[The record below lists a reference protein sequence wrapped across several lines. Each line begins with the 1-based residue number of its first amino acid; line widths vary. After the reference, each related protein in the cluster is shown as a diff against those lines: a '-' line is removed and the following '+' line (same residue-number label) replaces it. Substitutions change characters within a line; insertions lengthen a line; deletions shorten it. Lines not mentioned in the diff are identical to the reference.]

1 MKKIK
6 LVALL
11 IVTIM
16 LFSTIVCNVFA
27 SNTTA
32 VSGEVIPGDVNG
44 DGVAGGDDLVRLRQY
59 LAGYDYDENVA
70 PFELGDGADA
80 DEDGKI
86 TLLDVVKLRRILV
99 DYVDPDEGEDDDVT
113 DDTLDA
119 EYAADF
125 TVAKVF
131 SNNMVVQRNEQLRV
145 WGFAPES
152 ESGKKV
158 SASFKGMFAEALV
171 ENGEWCVTFSDCLDA
186 DVTGA
191 EMKIYTDKKTVTFTD
206 VLVGDVYLV
215 MGQSNTAYTVSE
227 HLAYDDPETQGG
239 GVAAINPDSIIRL
252 NRLYTS
258 TDTSNPQL
266 GTDEVMSDLYNSN
279 STWTKTTLTDTK
291 SFSAIGYYF
300 ARHLTEQNPDIP
312 VGLIQI
318 AKGGAPLVSFLP
330 NDLAEKH
337 DSDYYDPVTGK
348 YYSNITKEHMG
359 RYFYNCFLAPIQ
371 NYAIAGVVWYQGE
384 SNNSLTE
391 ASKFNAAFADFMTRL
406 RSTHN
411 LTNKDFPVFITEL
424 PSIYQ
429 KPADYTGSSTWHY
442 MELGLIR
449 SYMGII
455 PTVLENSY
463 VAASSDVWSNK
474 TYANNLHPNCKYEQ
488 SARLA
493 AIAEV
498 VIYNDGKLDE
508 ATGPIFESA
517 TVSADKKTVVVTFS
531 NVGAGLATAD
541 GGTAVKGI
549 IGLDG
554 NTIGHNVVDPES
566 ATITA
571 YNQITVVF
579 ATEVKAV
586 AYNYKS
592 SDFYGDTINLCNSN
606 GCIATAFITP
616 YEEIELGTYQSE
628 DFKETSYSPVNFKNR
643 AIDTLKINGN
653 DYFTV
658 GKVTSELSAA
668 GNRVEIEQGATKLA
682 VAGWAG
688 FGHKIIV
695 FGYSVDGQDA
705 VFNAY
710 ASAPGQAVIN
720 AGGQYAQRF
729 SVAVPVGA
737 LDLGD
742 HTIDILVLVDVEEG
756 VAVKLLSFTL
766 EIVEEV
772 EPEIPEEP
780 ETPEETEKPEEPEE
794 IETYPAFNSAGYGYK
809 NYSIDSFTHDGTKF
823 FESGSTLSNLKNA
836 NYTVSVTKG
845 TGRINI
851 GGWVGYETTIDKF
864 GYAIDGNPVWSTNP
878 SNADD
883 AIINAGGENAKRFDI
898 YMEVSS
904 LNSGNHH
911 IDVLV
916 RINMTDGS
924 QAVLSIASFTLVV
937 EKSLAP
943 DGFEAPVFN
952 ASKYGL
958 KDHAFDTIA
967 IDSTTASTNVLYY
980 FVQNKYTVTVEKGV
994 KKLSLNG
1001 WIGFE
1006 TSIDMFGYAIDGTV
1020 YMTTNPSSAGQGVID
1035 RGGEYAKRFYI
1046 NADISGLKAGH
1057 HTIDYLVRINLADGT
1072 QVILNLATVT
1082 LVIEKPLIPEGYEA
1096 PVFYDSAYGLKG
1108 WSMDQMSKYDASNT
1122 KTVIY
1127 QGSVKNLLAADNNT
1141 VTVTKDIKKINLY
1154 GWLGYATTIDKLGYA
1169 IDGEATIATDPS
1181 SAEQGVINAGGEN
1194 AKRVSITADISAL
1207 EVGYHTIDYLVRI
1220 NMPDGSTAVLKILSF
1235 TLIIE

>member
-44 DGVAGGDDLVRLRQY
+44 DNAVSAADLVRLRQY
-59 LAGYDYDENVA
+59 FAEYDYDSNTA
-70 PFELGDGADA
+70 HIELGDGADV

-86 TLLDVVKLRRILV
+86 TLLDVVKLRRVLV
-99 DYVDPDEGEDDDVT
+99 DHVDPDEGENDDVT

-152 ESGKKV
+152 ENGKKV

-171 ENGEWCVTFSDCLDA
+171 ENGEWCITFSDCLDA

-239 GVAAINPDSIIRL
+239 GVTAINPDSIIRL

-266 GTDEVMSDLYNSN
+266 GTDEVMSDLYCDRY
-279 STWTKTTLTDTK
+279 WTKTTLSDTK

-300 ARHLTEQNPDIP
+300 ARQLTEKNPDVP
-312 VGLIQI
+312 VGLMQI

-330 NDLAEKH
+330 NDLAEKY
-337 DSDYYDPVTGK
+337 DSDYLDITDGK
-348 YYSNITKEHMG
+348 YYSNINKEHMG

-391 ASKFNAAFADFMTRL
+391 ASKYNAAFADLMTRL

-411 LTNKDFPVFITEL
+411 LTNKDFPVFITEF
-424 PSIYQ
+424 PSIYE
-429 KPADYTGSSTWHY
+429 KPADYTGSATWHF

-493 AIAEV
+493 AIADYV
-498 VIYNDGKLDE
+498 VHNNGTLDK

-517 TVSADKKTVVVTFS
+517 TISADKKTVVITFT
-531 NVGAGLATAD
+531 NVGDGLTTAD
-541 GGTAVKGI
+541 GGTAVKGMV
-549 IGLDG
+549 GLDAS
-554 NTIGHNVVDPES
+554 IMGHSKVTPVS

-579 ATEVKAV
+579 DTEVKAV
-586 AYNYKS
+586 AYNYNS

-606 GCIATAFITP
+606 GCIATAFLTP
-616 YEEIELGTYQSE
+616 YKNKEIGTYKAT
-628 DFKETSYSPVNFKNR
+628 DFKETSYSAVGFKKK
-643 AIDTLKINGN
+643 AIDTLTVNGSN
-653 DYFTV
+653 YFTV
-658 GKVTSELSAA
+658 GKVTTELDAA
-668 GNRVEIEQGATKLA
+668 NNKVIATLGSSKLA
-682 VAGWAG
+682 VAGWIG
-688 FGHKIIV
+688 FGHKITM
-695 FGYSVDGQDA
+695 FGYSVDGEDA
-705 VFNAY
+705 VFDTY
-710 ASAPGQAVIN
+710 PSAPGQSVIN

-742 HTIDILVLVDVEEG
+742 HTIDILVLVDVEDG

-766 EIVEEV
+766 TIVEAED
-772 EPEIPEEP
+772 EPEQPEEP
-780 ETPEETEKPEEPEE
+780 DAPEE
-794 IETYPAFNSAGYGYK
+794 IETYPAFNSAEYGYK
-809 NYSIDSFTHDGTKF
+809 GYSIDLFTHDGTKF
-823 FESGSTLSNLKNA
+823 FESGSVLTNLKA
-836 NYTVSVTKG
+836 VNYKVSVANG
-845 TGRINI
+845 TAKLRAT
-851 GGWVGYETTIDKF
+851 GWVGYETTIDMF
-864 GYAIDGNPVWSTNP
+864 GYSIDGNEVMTSLPGSAEQGV
-878 SNADD
+878 
-883 AIINAGGENAKRFDI
+883 INLGGGNAKRFDI
-898 YMEVSS
+898 IADISS
-904 LNSGNHH
+904 LAAGEHRV
-911 IDVLV
+911 DVLV
-916 RINMTDGS
+916 RINMPDGTK
-924 QAVLSIASFTLVV
+924 VTLCIMSFTLVV
-937 EKSLAP
+937 EKSL
-943 DGFEAPVFN
+943 
-952 ASKYGL
+952 
-958 KDHAFDTIA
+958 
-967 IDSTTASTNVLYY
+967 
-980 FVQNKYTVTVEKGV
+980 
-994 KKLSLNG
+994 
-1001 WIGFE
+1001 
-1006 TSIDMFGYAIDGTV
+1006 
-1020 YMTTNPSSAGQGVID
+1020 
-1035 RGGEYAKRFYI
+1035 
-1046 NADISGLKAGH
+1046 
-1057 HTIDYLVRINLADGT
+1057 
-1072 QVILNLATVT
+1072 
-1082 LVIEKPLIPEGYEA
+1082 IPEGYDA
-1096 PVFYDSAYGLKG
+1096 PLFNSPGYGAKGYSIDFIAKDTSNKIYDGGVVNK
-1108 WSMDQMSKYDASNT
+1108 
-1122 KTVIY
+1122 
-1127 QGSVKNLLAADNNT
+1127 LLADNNT
-1141 VTVTKDIKKINLY
+1141 ITVAKGVKNLRIY
-1154 GWLGYATTIDKLGYA
+1154 GWVGFETTIDKLGYA
-1169 IDGEATIATDPS
+1169 IDGNVVMNSDP
-1181 SAEQGVINAGGEN
+1181 I
-1194 AKRVSITADISAL
+1194 VSDGLANTVGYNTVRRLDVYVDTASLQA
-1207 EVGYHTIDYLVRI
+1207 GYHTVDLLVRI
-1220 NMPDGSTAVLKILSF
+1220 NMPDGSQQLLKIMSF
-1235 TLIIE
+1235 TLIIDVPGLDVPTYNAEGYGNKGGTIDSITKDEVVIYKDGVIAKLQDDNNTITVAKGVQKIRVYGWLGYETEIDKFGYAIDGEAVIGNAPIHSDNLCSAVGYNTAKRLDVTIDVSGLEAGDHTIDLLVRINMPDASTAVLKVIFFTLIIEN